1 MLTFAALLTCG
12 YVLLVGMLYFF
23 QRGLIYYPDASVP
36 DIAAAGVPDMRP
48 VRTVTS
54 DGLELLSWHAGAA
67 PDKPTVVLFQGNAGN
82 IEHRGYKVRPFLNA
96 GYGVMLVGYR
106 GYGGNPGRPG
116 EQGLYAD
123 ARAALD
129 YLENSGVG
137 SGRIVLYGESLG
149 SGVAVRMA
157 AERAAADRPVAAV
170 VLEAPFPSI
179 GEVAAHYYPF
189 IPVRWLLKDRFESAA
204 IIASVGAPVL
214 VVHGEQD
221 EVIPVRFGKTLY
233 EAAEQPKQG
242 HWVRDAGHNDLAD
255 FGLHELVIDFLGGPE
270 RGKPKTW

>member
-1 MLTFAALLTCG
+1 MLTFAVLLACG
-12 YVLLVGMLYFF
+12 YLALVGVLYFF
-23 QRGLIYYPDASVP
+23 QRGLIYYPDTKAP
-36 DIAAAGVPDMRP
+36 DMAAAGVPDMRP

-54 DGLELLSWHAGAA
+54 DGLELLSWYGGAA
-67 PDKPTVVLFQGNAGN
+67 SGKPTLVLFQGNAGN
-82 IEHRGYKVRPFLNA
+82 IQYRGYKVRPFLNA

-129 YLENSGVG
+129 YLENIGVG
-137 SGRIVLYGESLG
+137 PERIVLYGESLG

-157 AERAAADRPVAAV
+157 TERAAAARPVAAV
-170 VLEAPFPSI
+170 VLEAPFTSI
-179 GEVAAHYYPF
+179 GDVAAYYYPY

-204 IIASVGAPVL
+204 IIAAVGAPVL

-221 EVIPVRFGKTLY
+221 EVIPMRFGKTLFD
-233 EAAEQPKQG
+233 AALQPKQA

-255 FGLHELVIDFLGGPE
+255 FGLIELVLDFLSDVE
-270 RGKPKTW
+270 RGAPETW